1 MKYSVIVVDDEKLI
15 ARNIARNIEAV
26 NSSFEVKEILNCGTD
41 ALKYIRENMPNV
53 VFTDIRMPEM
63 DGLELARAIA
73 DEFPFI
79 KCVIVSGYN
88 DFSYA
93 QNAITYQVTQYLL
106 KPINKEELAECLL
119 KLENS
124 FRVQR
129 PNLENI
135 NDDTKKTWNGEE
147 IVALVKEYIHK
158 NYSSQIDLTNI
169 SNNFGFSSAY
179 LSKVFSKYAGISPS
193 KYLKNYRIMIAK
205 QLLNNPDVPISAI
218 STQTG
223 FLDQFY
229 FSKTFKSATGY
240 SPTEYR
246 NLRSSNDTI
255 ELNKQE

>member
-1 MKYSVIVVDDEKLI
+1 MKYTVIVVDDEKLI
-15 ARNIARNIEAV
+15 ARNIARNIESV
-26 NSSFEVKEILNCGTD
+26 NSSFEVKEILNCATD
-41 ALKYIRENMPNV
+41 ALEYIRKNMPNV

-63 DGLELARAIA
+63 DGLELAHAIA

-93 QNAITYQVTQYLL
+93 KNAITYQVTEYLL
-106 KPINKEELAECLL
+106 KPINKDELAKCLSQ
-119 KLENS
+119 LENS
-124 FRVQR
+124 FRVQH
-129 PNLENI
+129 PNLEHLV
-135 NDDTKKTWNGEE
+135 DDCKKTWNSEE
-147 IVALVKEYIHK
+147 IVTIVKEYVHK

-193 KYLKNYRIMIAK
+193 KYLKDYRIMVAK
-205 QLLNNPDVPISAI
+205 QLLNNKEIPISAI
-218 STQTG
+218 STQCG
-223 FLDQFY
+223 FLDQFH

-246 NLRSSNDTI
+246 SLISDHDII
-255 ELNKQE
+255 ERNNKE